1 MLIFAQY
8 RFLWLLLLVPLL
20 LLGYGALRQL
30 RERRIRRFGDEA
42 LVKQLMPSYSGAK
55 GWVRVVLF
63 CLGFA

>member
-42 LVKQLMPSYSGAK
+42 LVKQLMPSWSGAK
-55 GWVRVVLF
+55 G
-63 CLGFA
+63 